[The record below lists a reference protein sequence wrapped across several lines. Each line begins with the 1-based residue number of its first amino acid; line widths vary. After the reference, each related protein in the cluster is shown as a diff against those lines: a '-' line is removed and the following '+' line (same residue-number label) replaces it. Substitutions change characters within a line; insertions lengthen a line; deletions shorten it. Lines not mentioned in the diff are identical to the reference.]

1 MEMNL
6 ELAKKIFEEKKAAAA
21 AEREQE
27 RKNSVPQVLNPDGI
41 AITVYGFFES
51 ETDAFIACG
60 GTPRYQITE
69 KQLYYLKW
77 YNDQHPTTELRLLIQ
92 EAENGAP
99 CIYNWKNLSV
109 LITELVS
116 DWRASKDMSEVEPP
130 ISLDNVPAHI
140 RARIE
145 AKIK

>member
-1 MEMNL
+1 MEMSL
-6 ELAKKIFEEKKAAAA
+6 ELAKKLFEEKKAAAD

-27 RKNSVPQVLNPDGI
+27 RKNSVPQVLNPQGL

-51 ETDAFIACG
+51 EADAFIACG

-69 KQLYYLKW
+69 KQLYYLRW
-77 YNDQHPTTELRLLIQ
+77 YNDQYPTTDLTALIR
-92 EAENGAP
+92 EAEENP
-99 CIYNWKNLSV
+99 VCIYDWRNLSIM
-109 LITELVS
+109 LTELVEDYNS
-116 DWRASKDMSEVEPP
+116 SKNMLGAKSTVD
-130 ISLDNVPAHI
+130 LDSVPAHI